1 MRARFSFS
9 AWSFTA
15 TYSVA
20 YSGCREKEKERERER
35 ERPHASILP
44 ARDETKGKLTS
55 AQWFSLSLSFPPSIL
70 SSFGSVLK
78 VPVARPS
85 AGLQFFVQ
93 DAWNTV
99 EVKLEVEIRFP
110 RKVAFLL
117 LRRERC
123 KNWNL
128 VFQWLEQK
136 KV

>member
-15 TYSVA
+15 TYSVV
-20 YSGCREKEKERERER
+20 YSGCREKEKER

-70 SSFGSVLK
+70 SSFASVLK
-78 VPVARPS
+78 VPVARQCT
-85 AGLQFFVQ
+85 GLQFFVQ
-93 DAWNTV
+93 DGWNAV

-110 RKVAFLL
+110 REVAFLL